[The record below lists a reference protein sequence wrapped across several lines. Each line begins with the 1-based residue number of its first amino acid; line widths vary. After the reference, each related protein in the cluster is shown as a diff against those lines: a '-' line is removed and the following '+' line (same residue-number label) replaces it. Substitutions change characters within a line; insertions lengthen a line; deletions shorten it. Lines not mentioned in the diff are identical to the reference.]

1 MDLLLV
7 HRQEKR
13 DNRSTGLSTCDLK
26 LFTDN
31 NNIEYVA
38 TFDFEYQRFGEKKCV
53 THIHKLNLNIETGNF
68 SVTYFIDIQT
78 TPNNNNN
85 KNEHKT
91 ITKKNV
97 FGMLNDLVENG
108 IYRGEKRH
116 KYWGIKYDRVT
127 DKLFDLIYNKLEVN
141 FTNQYIKEKNYKNK
155 YTVNPLYDLLVDYF
169 LDVRNIKSH
178 DGVYHDIKFDFPKTK
193 YLKQNDYKFLP
204 AVLESYSIKSKY
216 LIGELNKLSDNSVNI
231 RSLNYLCKLFGSNYI
246 DYLKKID
253 WKMFC
258 HDQPINKKIHE
269 LKNVSEKKSL
279 VGLINNWERKT
290 LRSDSLLYNLNKIL
304 TIREHLETKGLN
316 LKFNAKNDIEFEN
329 LLETWSGIKEYL
341 SRGYK
346 IKYVF
351 PDDFIKEIEE
361 PIIVDDDIFLP
372 KILTTEE
379 DFRVEAYIMK
389 NCLSRQFSYGSFY
402 IYISL
407 KNVNKRKRINV
418 QYRKGSINQQYGK
431 ANSDVPE
438 LFKTPVEILTKR
450 IRKYP
455 NIEWDRLKYDFI
467 TTENE

>member
-53 THIHKLNLNIETGNF
+53 TYIHKLNLNIETGNF
-68 SVTYFIDIQT
+68 SVTYFMDIQT
-78 TPNNNNN
+78 TPNSN
-85 KNEHKT
+85 KNEPKA
-91 ITKKNV
+91 ITKKNA
-97 FGMLNDLVENG
+97 FGMLSDLFENG
-108 IYRGEKRH
+108 LYRGEKGH
-116 KYWGIKYDRVT
+116 KYWGNKYNRVT
-127 DKLFDLIYNKLEVN
+127 DKLFDLIYSKLEVN
-141 FTNQYIKEKNYKNK
+141 FRNIYIKEKNYKDK
-155 YTVNPLYDLLVDYF
+155 HTVNPLYDLLVDYF
-169 LDVRNIKSH
+169 LDIRNIKTH
-178 DGVYHDIKFDFPKTK
+178 DGVYHHIKFDFPKTK

-204 AVLESYSIKSKY
+204 AVLDSYSIKSKY
-216 LIGELNKLSDNSVNI
+216 LIGELNKLSDFPVNI
-231 RSLNYLCKLFGSNYI
+231 GSLNYLCKLFGSNYI
-246 DYLKKID
+246 DYIKKIN
-253 WKMFC
+253 WGMYC
-258 HDQPINKKIHE
+258 HDYPINKKTHE
-269 LKNVSEKKSL
+269 LKNDSEKKSL
-279 VGLINNWERKT
+279 VSLINNWERNT

-304 TIREHLETKGLN
+304 TIREHLENKGLN
-316 LKFNAKNDIEFEN
+316 LKFNAKNDNEFEN
-329 LLETWSGIKEYL
+329 LMETWSGIKQYL

-346 IKYVF
+346 LKYLF
-351 PDDFIKEIEE
+351 PDDFIREIEE
-361 PIIVDDDIFLP
+361 PIIIEDDVFLP

-438 LFKTPVEILTKR
+438 FFIRPVEILTNR

-455 NIEWDRLKYDFI
+455 KLEWDKIKYDFI
-467 TTENE
+467 PPENE